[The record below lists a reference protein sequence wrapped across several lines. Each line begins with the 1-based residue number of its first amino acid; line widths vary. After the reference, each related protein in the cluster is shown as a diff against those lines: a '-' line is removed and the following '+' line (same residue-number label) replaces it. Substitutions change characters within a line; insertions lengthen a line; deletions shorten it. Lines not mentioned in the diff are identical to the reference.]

1 MPEKIYVKNPDVVFR
16 KIAGEFI
23 LVPVRQKVV
32 DLKSIYTLNE
42 AAAFIWELIDG
53 KKSVSCIKSKF
64 AEMFDCDAAAQIDS
78 DINDIFD
85 KFKSLVLI
93 EEACRPLDV

>member
-1 MPEKIYVKNPDVVFR
+1 MPEKVYVKNPDMVFR

-42 AAAFIWELIDG
+42 TAAFIWELIDG
-53 KKSVSCIKSKF
+53 KSSVSCIKGKV
-64 AEMFDCDAAAQIDS
+64 AETFDCERAQIDS

-93 EEACRPLDV
+93 EEACLP

>member
-42 AAAFIWELIDG
+42 PAAFIWELIDG
-53 KKSVSCIKSKF
+53 KNNASYIKGRV
-64 AEMFDCDAAAQIDS
+64 AETFDCESAQIDS
-78 DINDIFD
+78 DINDIFE
-85 KFKSLVLI
+85 KFKGLVLI
-93 EEACRPLDV
+93 EEVLRPQDV